1 MKKAQNVKSFKSLVK
16 RSVQYDADKV
26 NSFSLKGKLSSIE
39 TKQEWSRKEMPL
51 KNITKEET

>member
-39 TKQEWSRKEMPL
+39 TKQE
-51 KNITKEET
+51 